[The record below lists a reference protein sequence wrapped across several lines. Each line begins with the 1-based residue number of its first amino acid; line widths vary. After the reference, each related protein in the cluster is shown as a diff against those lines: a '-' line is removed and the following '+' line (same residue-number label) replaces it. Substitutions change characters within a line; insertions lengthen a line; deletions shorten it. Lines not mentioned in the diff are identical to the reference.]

1 MKVGEFSTIN
11 PIATG
16 SVTKMSNANTIV
28 RDRQLAIRREMDRRG
43 ISLKAVSFDS
53 GIPYPTII
61 SYFPGERDRE
71 PATIPGG
78 AIYALCEG
86 QALPADLLSVL
97 LPDGFQIVRVSE
109 GIDHDRIAEMAADYL
124 ATKNAAHHPESEAG
138 RDLGPTEAATL
149 TGKIVQLRAA

>member
-1 MKVGEFSTIN
+1 MTSLLQN
-11 PIATG
+11 G
-16 SVTKMSNANTIV
+16 SVIIVADRNSIV
-28 RDRQLAIRREMDRRG
+28 RDRQLVIRREMDRRG

-53 GIPYPTII
+53 GIPYATII

-86 QALPADLLSVL
+86 QALPADLLSIL

-109 GIDHDRIAEMAADYL
+109 GVDHDRIAEMAADYL

-138 RDLGPTEAATL
+138 RDLGPNEQRELDSKVCALPLRVAA
-149 TGKIVQLRAA
+149 

>member
-1 MKVGEFSTIN
+1 VADRNS
-11 PIATG
+11 
-16 SVTKMSNANTIV
+16 IV
-28 RDRQLAIRREMDRRG
+28 RDRQLVIRREMDRRG

-53 GIPYPTII
+53 GIPYATII

-86 QALPADLLSVL
+86 QALPADLLSIL

-109 GIDHDRIAEMAADYL
+109 GVDHDRIAEMAADYL

-138 RDLGPTEAATL
+138 RDLGPNEQRELDSKVCALPLRVAA
-149 TGKIVQLRAA
+149 